1 MADRTTADADTTTGI
16 KPIVS
21 SVSVLMNLTSTEKA
35 VGYITTHCRFMGS
48 FAGDHAPYVFLAHV
62 ADEMAAATHT
72 DLFPDRYKE
81 HVAYA
86 MGMVAHHRFLDPPA
100 AIAAVY
106 LATRFEFFFRL
117 LSGKLKADGTW
128 LNKAVDQPTAMAAL
142 GTNKRQKLRG
152 RRVSDVAIT
161 YKLMKL
167 DQSRPAARVF
177 DAMDKAIYA
186 IPKTAVDGFEIADI
200 GDRIAFGRHSAGH
213 GLWGDI
219 SSEAV
224 FYGLVTAI
232 IFYNQA

>member
-1 MADRTTADADTTTGI
+1 VRARKDDRRRFN
-16 KPIVS
+16 VS
-21 SVSVLMNLTSTEKA
+21 SSEEA
-35 VGYITTHCRFMGS
+35 AGYIKTHCQHMGS
-48 FAGDHAPYVFLAHV
+48 YAGDLTPFKFLARV
-62 ADEMAAATHT
+62 AEQMAAAPHT

-86 MGMVAHHRFLDPPA
+86 LGIVARHGFLEPPA
-100 AIAAVY
+100 AVAAVY

-117 LSGKLKADGTW
+117 LSGKLKRDGTW
-128 LNKAVDQPTAMAAL
+128 LNKAVDQPAAVAAL
-142 GTNKRQKLRG
+142 GEKGLKG
-152 RRVSDVAIT
+152 KRVSEVAVT

-177 DAMDKAIYA
+177 AALDKAILPA
-186 IPKTAVDGFEIADI
+186 PIMAVGCFEVADI

-219 SSEAV
+219 SAEAV

-232 IFYNQA
+232 VFYNQT

>member
-1 MADRTTADADTTTGI
+1 
-16 KPIVS
+16 VS
-21 SVSVLMNLTSTEKA
+21 SSQEA
-35 VGYITTHCRFMGS
+35 AGYIKTHCRHMGS
-48 FAGDHAPYVFLAHV
+48 YAGDFRPHSFLARV
-62 ADEMAAATHT
+62 AEEMTAAPHT
-72 DLFPDRYKE
+72 DLFPERYKE

-86 MGMVAHHRFLDPPA
+86 LGMVARHGFLEPPA

-117 LSGKLKADGTW
+117 LSGKLKGDGTW
-128 LNKAVDQPTAMAAL
+128 LNKAVDKPAAVAAL
-142 GTNKRQKLRG
+142 GEKGVKG
-152 RRVSDVAIT
+152 KGVSNVAVT

-177 DAMDKAIYA
+177 DSLDKAILPA
-186 IPKTAVDGFEIADI
+186 PIMAGGSFPVADI

-232 IFYNQA
+232 VFYNQN

>member
-1 MADRTTADADTTTGI
+1 MSGSD
-16 KPIVS
+16 
-21 SVSVLMNLTSTEKA
+21 EA
-35 VGYITTHCRFMGS
+35 VGYIRTHCQHMGS
-48 FAGDHAPYVFLAHV
+48 YAGDFAPYRFLARV
-62 ADEMAAATHT
+62 AEEMTAAPHT

-86 MGMVAHHRFLDPPA
+86 LGMVARHGFLEPPA

-117 LSGKLKADGTW
+117 LSGKLKGDGTW
-128 LNKAVDQPTAMAAL
+128 LNKTVDQPAAVAAL
-142 GTNKRQKLRG
+142 GEKGLKG
-152 RRVSDVAIT
+152 KRVSDVAVT

-177 DAMDKAIYA
+177 DALDKAILPA
-186 IPKTAVDGFEIADI
+186 PIVAVGSFEVADI

-219 SSEAV
+219 SSKVV
-224 FYGLVTAI
+224 FYGLVTAVV
-232 IFYNQA
+232 FYNQH

>member
-1 MADRTTADADTTTGI
+1 MSGSDEAA
-16 KPIVS
+16 
-21 SVSVLMNLTSTEKA
+21 
-35 VGYITTHCRFMGS
+35 GYIRTHCPHIGS
-48 FAGDHAPYVFLAHV
+48 YSGDFGPHSFLARV
-62 ADEMAAATHT
+62 AEEMTVAPHS

-86 MGMVAHHRFLDPPA
+86 LGMVGRHGFLESPA
-100 AIAAVY
+100 AVAAVY

-117 LSGKLKADGTW
+117 LSGKLTRDGRW
-128 LNKAVDQPTAMAAL
+128 LNKAGDRPAAVRAL
-142 GTNKRQKLRG
+142 GEKGLKEN
-152 RRVSDVAIT
+152 RVSDVAVT

-167 DQSRPAARVF
+167 DQSRAAARVF
-177 DAMDKAIYA
+177 DSLDKAILPTP
-186 IPKTAVDGFEIADI
+186 IIAVGGFRIADI

-232 IFYNQA
+232 VFYNQN